1 MLEEIIERRLE
12 LVDRALE
19 NVQDNDM
26 KNFWER
32 VRKYLV
38 RQLEKDGRTIHK

>member
-1 MLEEIIERRLE
+1 MTEITEKRLD

-38 RQLEKDGRTIHK
+38 RQLEKDGRTIH

>member
-1 MLEEIIERRLE
+1 MTEITEKRLD

-19 NVQDNDM
+19 NVQDKDM

-38 RQLEKDGRTIHK
+38 RQLEKEGRTLH

>member
-1 MLEEIIERRLE
+1 MTEITEKRLD

-19 NVQDNDM
+19 NVQDEDM

-38 RQLEKDGRTIHK
+38 RQLDKEGRTLH

>member
-38 RQLEKDGRTIHK
+38 RQLEKDGRTIH